1 MSQRNRSTPFAARY
15 RQRYLERTPSTT
27 AAAAAANDDKDKET
41 DDNYDVGT

>member
-27 AAAAAANDDKDKET
+27 AAAAANDDKDKET

>member
-27 AAAAAANDDKDKET
+27 AAAANDDRDKET